1 MFLFLDVLYSK
12 ALCLTE
18 CIPQKAFPDVPD
30 APCPVTRSAKQGDYQ
45 FNGAM
50 ALAGILK
57 VS

>member
-1 MFLFLDVLYSK
+1 MH
-12 ALCLTE
+12 C
-18 CIPQKAFPDVPD
+18 PKAFPDVPE